1 MILSPV
7 HFEKIARAFLTAG
20 PNAEKAPQSPTQTI
34 ILMFALIAVSFYFI
48 VLRPQKKEQDSRKKL
63 LEQLKKGDEV
73 VTIGGI
79 FGTVVE
85 TDNEQNSVTLEVAK
99 NIRIRFLKS
108 AIANVINKS

>member
-1 MILSPV
+1 MPTYARPWLYATVSPEANPSGKVHTIDDIRKITGISMIV
-7 HFEKIARAFLTAG
+7 DMG
-20 PNAEKAPQSPTQTI
+20 
-34 ILMFALIAVSFYFI
+34 
-48 VLRPQKKEQDSRKKL
+48 KEIKWNSRKKL